1 MAEVKE
7 SPGTNNKRHSPPK
20 SVKREENRDKSVPPR
35 SGSKMSERW
44 VKVPVEYS
52 QFSDYITNMLS
63 KSNFKESF
71 LSHVDFSK
79 FEEITVFKFPE
90 T

>member
-1 MAEVKE
+1 
-7 SPGTNNKRHSPPK
+7 
-20 SVKREENRDKSVPPR
+20 
-35 SGSKMSERW
+35 MSERW